1 VINGIEVVGRVL
13 LMILIPIALMLYL
26 YGMDIKQQHVVHYNE
41 CLQKDTDT
49 SCSLRWG
56 QEPMEKYYWEQGLE

>member
-13 LMILIPIALMLYL
+13 LTVLISTAFMLYL
-26 YGMDIKQQHVVHYNE
+26 YGIEIDRQHVVHYNK
-41 CLQKDTDT
+41 CLQNDTDT

-56 QEPMEKYYWEQGLE
+56 QEPMEKYYWEQGME